1 MFENPCLMRSRA
13 TACLDRAGIAW
24 RVVFVSHSLSGIW
37 AAVQAGLGITLRTRV
52 GMPGNLRV
60 AGGILPSPGNL
71 GIMLAQGQGN
81 AADTGAR
88 AKLGQLMEAALLN
101 VR

>member
-1 MFENPCLMRSRA
+1 MRSRA
-13 TACLDRAGIAW
+13 IACLDRAGIAW

-37 AAVQAGLGITLRTRV
+37 AAVQAGLGIIAHACRDAR
-52 GMPGNLRV
+52 NLRV

-71 GIMLAQGQGN
+71 GIMLAHGHGN
-81 AADTGAR
+81 VADTGAR

-101 VR
+101 VK